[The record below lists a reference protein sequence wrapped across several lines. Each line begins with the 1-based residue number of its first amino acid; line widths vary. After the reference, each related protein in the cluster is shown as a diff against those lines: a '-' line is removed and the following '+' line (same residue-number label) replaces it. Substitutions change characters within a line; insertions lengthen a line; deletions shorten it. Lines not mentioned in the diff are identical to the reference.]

1 MVTFGFASESQV
13 VFEYERV
20 VVLPLV
26 LTGGTLDQSFT
37 VRVEVVG
44 KTAKGGDCS
53 VAGWT

>member
-1 MVTFGFASESQV
+1 MVTFGFASKSQV

-26 LTGGTLDQSFT
+26 LTGGTLDQPFT

-44 KTAKGGDCS
+44 KTAKGGD
-53 VAGWT
+53 